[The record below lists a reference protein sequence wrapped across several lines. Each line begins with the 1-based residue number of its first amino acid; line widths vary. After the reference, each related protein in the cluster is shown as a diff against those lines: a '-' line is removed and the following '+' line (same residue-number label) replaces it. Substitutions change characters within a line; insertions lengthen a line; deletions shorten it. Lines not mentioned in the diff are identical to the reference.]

1 MSDRGTS
8 VAIRVVSVN
17 KEVAVI
23 KLFRVASNAT
33 VSEIREAI
41 TRQTAIPLG
50 SVFGLDH
57 DEIEQSILALLRQLD
72 ELGSTYEIIVDGQ
85 PESLEYFNNILQRW
99 RDIGLQ
105 TQMMTNLEIGEPDIE
120 TLEWLQRESPGDV
133 FRDTL
138 KQVIGGDGYNVD
150 TQTLA
155 WAKRQLRIAE
165 Q

>member
-1 MSDRGTS
+1 MSDRGTP
-8 VAIRVVSVN
+8 VAIRVVSVD
-17 KEVAVI
+17 KDVAVI
-23 KLFRVASNAT
+23 KLLRVALNAT
-33 VSEIREAI
+33 VSDIREAL

-57 DEIEQSILALLRQLD
+57 DEIEQTILALLRQLD
-72 ELGSTYEIIVDGQ
+72 ELGSTYDIIVDGK
-85 PESLEYFNNILQRW
+85 PESRNYFNNILKRW

-120 TLEWLQRESPGDV
+120 TLEWLKRESPGDV

-138 KQVIGGDGYNVD
+138 EQVVRGDGYTVD

-155 WAKRQLRIAE
+155 WAKCQLENAE

>member
-1 MSDRGTS
+1 MSDRGTP
-8 VAIRVVSVN
+8 VAIRVVSVD

-33 VSEIREAI
+33 VSDIRKALS
-41 TRQTAIPLG
+41 RQTAIPVG

-57 DEIEQSILALLRQLD
+57 DEIEQSILAVLRQLD
-72 ELGSTYEIIVDGQ
+72 GLGSTYEIIVDGK
-85 PESLEYFNNILQRW
+85 PESRQYFNNILQRS
-99 RDIGLQ
+99 RDIELQ

-138 KQVIGGDGYNVD
+138 EQVIRGDGYYVD
-150 TQTLA
+150 TETLA
-155 WAKRQLRIAE
+155 WAKHQLGNAE
-165 Q
+165 P